1 VEAGKATAAK
11 TGAQDDLPQAG
22 HEAPPYIFHNQSNH
36 SNMSTAAPDL
46 TRYTEE
52 VQKIFETY
60 SSYDDRTAYDNLI
73 KARSEI
79 DRIFQSIAE
88 QATHQTPFE
97 AKAQALNTT
106 IEIAEWIINEGDRSL
121 IGKNIRG
128 DLPHLLLSSAIRHI
142 LDMLL
147 PEELAALQAD
157 GEIPKAIHNLRCRA
171 QAYALDL
178 NINDSIDRLW
188 LDESDQEDEDEI
200 HMAL

>member
-1 VEAGKATAAK
+1 
-11 TGAQDDLPQAG
+11 
-22 HEAPPYIFHNQSNH
+22 
-36 SNMSTAAPDL
+36 MSTAAPDL

-52 VQKIFETY
+52 VQKVFEAY
-60 SSYDDRTAYDNLI
+60 SSYDDRTAHDNSI
-73 KARSEI
+73 KAKSEI
-79 DRIFQSIAE
+79 DRISQSIAE

-106 IEIAEWIINEGDRSL
+106 IEIAEWIISEGDRSF
-121 IGKNIRG
+121 IGKDIRG
-128 DLPHLLLSSAIRHI
+128 DLPRMLLSSAIRHI

-171 QAYALDL
+171 QTYALDL

-188 LDESDQEDEDEI
+188 LDESDQEDEDET